1 MDIRGNI
8 TQLSNNGNSSF
19 IVKFIKR
26 AFFPFIML
34 VLINVI
40 FTFIY
45 LIFCNDPE
53 DWNGMD
59 QPDDSLFTKI
69 FNRFY
74 FSLTGLTTIGY
85 GDISPKSTKARS
97 IVMIQL
103 IFVLME
109 ILAFVI

>member
-1 MDIRGNI
+1 MDIRRNI
-8 TQLSNNGNSSF
+8 AKISNDTNSSF
-19 IVKFIKR
+19 IVKFIQR
-26 AFFPFIML
+26 GTFPLIML
-34 VLINVI
+34 LLINVI
-40 FTFIY
+40 FTFIF
-45 LIFCNDPE
+45 LIFCNDSE

-59 QPDDSLFTKI
+59 QPDDSLFTKL

-85 GDISPKSTKARS
+85 GDISPKSMKARS